1 MFLLEAFRLFSN
13 DTNTI
18 SKHMDKIDGYNATG
32 CPILIFFVYCD
43 NNNFKELCN
52 NYKKYLER
60 KDYQGFDK
68 NNLDMKSKFDEIELK
83 EANIKIFSEV
93 RMKNTK
99 NIDIFHVLC
108 DFKI

>member
-1 MFLLEAFRLFSN
+1 
-13 DTNTI
+13 
-18 SKHMDKIDGYNATG
+18 
-32 CPILIFFVYCD
+32 
-43 NNNFKELCN
+43 
-52 NYKKYLER
+52 
-60 KDYQGFDK
+60 
-68 NNLDMKSKFDEIELK
+68 MKSKFNEIELK